1 MERPLVVTDPSDQSP
16 ELIKEAGKLAEAVD
30 APLTVLTVVSSD
42 EYSED
47 SDVLNVISE
56 VEGANYQ
63 MGAAEY
69 AKEVAQSAVSDL
81 LSGYDIETEVVGR
94 SVDDSNDHATK
105 ILNTAEEHDN
115 DYIFLLG
122 RRRSP
127 AGKAVFGDTAQKVIL
142 NFDQYVVTL
151 TE

>member
-1 MERPLVVTDPSDQSP
+1 MS
-16 ELIKEAGKLAEAVD
+16 
-30 APLTVLTVVSSD
+30 
-42 EYSED
+42 
-47 SDVLNVISE
+47 
-56 VEGANYQ
+56 
-63 MGAAEY
+63 AAEY
-69 AKEVAQSAVSDL
+69 AKEVAESAISDI
-81 LSGYDIETEVVGR
+81 LSEYDIETEAVGR
-94 SVDDSNDHATK
+94 AVGDADDRASEVLK
-105 ILNTAEEHDN
+105 TAEEHNN

>member
-1 MERPLVVTDPSDQSP
+1 MERPLVVTDPGDRSAEMIS
-16 ELIKEAGKLAEAVD
+16 EAGELAEAADV
-30 APLTVLTVVSSD
+30 PLTVLTVVSD
-42 EYSED
+42 EEYSGD
-47 SDVLNVISE
+47 ADVLKTISDI
-56 VEGANYQ
+56 EGANYE
-63 MGAAEY
+63 MSAAEY
-69 AKEVAQSAVSDL
+69 AKEVAESAISDI
-81 LSGYDIETEVVGR
+81 LSKYDIETEAVGR
-94 SVDDSNDHATK
+94 AVGDDDDRASEVLK
-105 ILNTAEEHDN
+105 TAERHDN